1 MAKLII
7 TADDSYVEK
16 LKKHLEI
23 EHPSTKG
30 KMRIVIQKKSPFKEN
45 LKNTIKNM
53 ADSSKKVLKE
63 ATAPLDK
70 LDEDLKRAFG

>member
-16 LKKHLEI
+16 LKKHLEV

-30 KMRIVIQKKSPFKEN
+30 KMSIRKSIKKGSFTSN
-45 LKNTIKNM
+45 LKEQLKKMGEITE
-53 ADSSKKVLKE
+53 KVLKD
-63 ATAPLDK
+63 ATDPIKDI
-70 LDEDLKRAFG
+70 GI